1 MNSISILLI
10 EDDEL
15 DIISFERAIKKI
27 NLPIQLFKAFN
38 GTDALTLLAENPALI
53 PDIIVLDLNLPK
65 MNGLEFIQELRKGKS
80 YDTVKIFVMTI
91 STEDGDRQKAVELG
105 VDGYM
110 IKPMNFTQ
118 NTKKNSSMEN
128 FMYFQ
133 ILNMTRDKSI

>member
-1 MNSISILLI
+1 MKSIAILLI

-27 NLPIQLFKAFN
+27 NLPITLYKAFN
-38 GTDALTLLAENPALI
+38 GTDALKLLEETPNFI
-53 PDIIVLDLNLPK
+53 PDNIVLDLNLPK
-65 MNGLEFIQELRKGKS
+65 MNGLEFIHELRKNRK
-80 YDTVKIFVMTI
+80 YDSVKIFVMTI
-91 STEDGDRQKAVELG
+91 STEEIDRQKAIDMG

-110 IKPMNFTQ
+110 IKPLNFTQ

-133 ILNMTRDKSI
+133 ILNMTKDKRI

>member
-27 NLPIQLFKAFN
+27 NFPISVFKAFN
-38 GTDALTLLAENPALI
+38 GTDALKLLEETPALI
-53 PDIIVLDLNLPK
+53 PDNIVLDLNLPK
-65 MNGLEFIQELRKGKS
+65 MNGLEFIQELRKNKK
-80 YDTVKIFVMTI
+80 YDSVKIFIMTI
-91 STEDGDRQKAVELG
+91 STEEGDRQKALEMG

-110 IKPMNFTQ
+110 IKPLNFTQ

-133 ILNMTRDKSI
+133 ILNMTKDKRI